1 MRPLP
6 SSTLTA
12 RALRRVSV
20 LLVAGLLGG
29 SGLHA
34 TVDLDRDGMSDVWAA
49 AHPAAGDPA
58 GDADGDGASNLL
70 ESYAGTDPLDPLSR
84 PFTELECTPGG
95 ALALRWAAS
104 QHKNYVVQFS
114 HDLKGWA
121 EENSRVLG
129 IDGEI
134 RHPLP
139 TPAAPAR
146 FYRLRFLENDQDS
159 DGLSNSEELLL
170 GTRLDRKDSD
180 GDSLPDYWEV
190 AYGSDPFVSD
200 AHLDLDGDRFTN
212 LKEYQAGTDWAA
224 AEPLLASG
232 PRIFWASQ
240 PVRPDETILATT
252 GGTDLGS
259 TAELARLADDPP
271 GLPPGTAAAP
281 SGWTVIPPHTITPCN
296 ATVTVPSDWAQGIYA
311 LRVKRAG
318 KYSPARL
325 VNLPDPWFVQG
336 DQGDTATPGGF
347 FIVAGNCLA
356 FPNQTPQAV
365 LLRAGQPAVELTD
378 PARVG
383 SIDAGTGMERSTGFA
398 LRYAVP
404 AGTPA
409 GDYALYL
416 HNGYGG
422 PAGWVK
428 FSTFIEAP
436 LATVTVRAAEAWP
449 STTYKLTTMPGANA
463 DERFAAALALVKA
476 NGGGRIHIP
485 AGTYTLTQRLVLPR
499 RTVLV
504 GDGPDKTI
512 VKWSVN
518 PPITDKHYE
527 ALDALVH
534 GERLYTG
541 LAFLHTFALENL
553 KLESSDTFTGKL
565 VMRNGV
571 TEPGWI
577 RNTHLV
583 VPTPP
588 FSNGRPT
595 ALYMQDAANTI
606 IEDSLFASPN
616 HCIYALRHVTYIR
629 ISGSTFQ
636 FRGMNISFN
645 GAGHNHVVYDNLFE
659 VHGTHEENGW
669 LRNTGAV
676 PNPGF
681 FFAAFHSQRY
691 CRDLLLANNR
701 SVNAMKKGTPR
712 YFVGYCTDGTTGGYT
727 GPIASVSGT
736 TLTVPD
742 PVGKYTAVAG
752 RPVDWLGAV
761 VQILGGR
768 GAGQWRQVVSA
779 PAGGTTITVDRPW
792 EVEPD
797 ATSTIGLNDFLGRTI
812 HIDNNYAALPNHQD
826 YYVTLDSIK
835 AANSF
840 GVARADPNAT
850 TTEDPIPTSSATC
863 WTGRHYNGTLPGW
876 HLQILDNDVARGDVA
891 LFQSGVVA
899 PTVGYSGQV
908 GAAHVYRNNADLTKK
923 SLTLKLATEDGAF
936 AGALL
941 ERNAVTSIVLEGR
954 LKPKTWA
961 DHPYAVS
968 GVLLRQNTKAGTTAP
983 APINPGSTGIPA
995 KPTGTIPGTVVLP

>member
-1 MRPLP
+1 MLP
-6 SSTLTA
+6 PTSRRLTA
-12 RALRRVSV
+12 CCALFAAS
-20 LLVAGLLGG
+20 LLTPT
-29 SGLHA
+29 LHA
-34 TVDLDRDGMSDVWAA
+34 TVDLDHDGMSDVWAA
-49 AHPAAGDPA
+49 AYPAAADLD

-70 ESYAGTDPLDPLSR
+70 ESYAGTDPLNPRSR
-84 PFTELECTPGG
+84 PFTT
-95 ALALRWAAS
+95 LAPAATGDLVLRWPATR
-104 QHKNYVVQFS
+104 HKRYVIQFS
-114 HDLKGWA
+114 SDLKGWTDDTSA
-121 EENSRVLG
+121 IVGL
-129 IDGEI
+129 DGELS
-134 RHPLP
+134 RTVL
-139 TPAAPAR
+139 AAGAASAPAR
-146 FYRLRFLENDQDS
+146 FFKLRFLETDQDS

-170 GTRLDRKDSD
+170 GTRLDQKDSD
-180 GDSLPDYWEV
+180 GDTLPDYWEV
-190 AYGSDPFVSD
+190 TYGANPLAADAGLDP
-200 AHLDLDGDRFTN
+200 DGDGFSN
-212 LKEYQAGTDWAA
+212 LREYAAGTDWNLR
-224 AEPLLASG
+224 EPALADG

-240 PVRPDETILATT
+240 PVKPDETILATC
-252 GGTDLGS
+252 GGTDLGT
-259 TAELARLADDPP
+259 TAELALLDSNAA
-271 GLPPGTAAAP
+271 GLPPGTTAAP
-281 SGWTVIPPHTITPCN
+281 TGWATITPHT
-296 ATVTVPSDWAQGIYA
+296 ATPRSVTVTVPSNWAQGIYA

-356 FPNQTPQAV
+356 FPTKTPQAV
-365 LLRAGQPAVELTD
+365 LLRAGQPAVELTGAQ
-378 PARVG
+378 PVG
-383 SIDAGTGMERSTGFA
+383 TINAETGIPRSTGFA

-404 AGTPA
+404 AGTPP

-436 LATVTVRAAEAWP
+436 LATVTVRAADPWP
-449 STTYKLTTMPGANA
+449 TDIYKLTEMAGTNDDA
-463 DERFAAALALVKA
+463 RFAAALALVKA
-476 NGGGRIHIP
+476 NGGGRIYVP
-485 AGTYTLTQRLVLPR
+485 AGNYTLTQRLVLPR

-504 GDGPDKTI
+504 GDGPAKTI
-512 VKWSVN
+512 IKWSVN
-518 PPITDKHYE
+518 PPASDAHYA

-534 GERLYTG
+534 GARLYSG

-553 KLESSDTFTGKL
+553 KLESSNTFTGKL

-583 VPTPP
+583 VPTPS
-588 FSNGRPT
+588 FSGGRPT

-606 IEDSLFASPN
+606 IEDSLFDSPN

-669 LRNTGAV
+669 LRDTGSV

-701 SVNAMKKGTPR
+701 SANKMTKCTPR
-712 YFVGYCTDGTTGGYT
+712 FFVGYCTDGTTGGYT
-727 GPIASVSGT
+727 GPITSASGT
-736 TLTVPD
+736 TLTVPS
-742 PVGKYTAVAG
+742 PIGTYTAVAA
-752 RPVDWLGAV
+752 RPVNWLGAV

-792 EVEPD
+792 DIAPD
-797 ATSTIGLNDFLGRTI
+797 ATSMIALNDFLGRTI

-826 YYVTLDSIK
+826 YYITLDSIK

-840 GVARADPNAT
+840 GVARADPNADKDA
-850 TTEDPIPTSSATC
+850 DPIPISSAAS
-863 WTGRHYNGTLPGW
+863 WTGRHYDGTLPGW
-876 HLQILDNDVARGDVA
+876 HLQILDNAVSRGDIA
-891 LFQSGVVA
+891 LFQSGVVS
-899 PTVGYSGQV
+899 PTVGYSGEV
-908 GAAHVYRNNADLTKK
+908 GAAHVYRNNVNRTTKP
-923 SLTLKLATEDGAF
+923 LTLKLATEDGAF

-968 GVLLRQNTKAGTTAP
+968 GVLLRQNTRSGTTDP
-983 APINPGSTGIPA
+983 APINPGSTGFPA
-995 KPTGTIPGTVVLP
+995 KPTGTIPGTVVIP